1 VTWDVSYQFSAFSI
15 PFTMNPTD
23 KKISQAE
30 EDRFDRLV
38 DGELSE
44 SERRALLTS
53 LDARPEGWRRCA
65 LAFLEAQTWRES
77 LGEMTPPVREPSV
90 LPAASPVVLPRSPRG
105 KKTLGALG
113 TVLAMSACFLVA
125 LGLGAWALRGTHGG
139 KTGISTMN
147 SLANNEVPPIAVQS
161 QTTDPFPG
169 TVSPVN
175 PSPPNSWK
183 LVQVKAPGL
192 TGNNEPLQLPAV
204 ERDRLDDEF
213 FNAVPNPL
221 PDDILQALKRTGNDV
236 RMRRELVPM
245 LLPDG
250 RRLIVP
256 VDQVEVR
263 YEGNQSY

>member
-1 VTWDVSYQFSAFSI
+1 
-15 PFTMNPTD
+15 
-23 KKISQAE
+23 
-30 EDRFDRLV
+30 
-38 DGELSE
+38 
-44 SERRALLTS
+44 
-53 LDARPEGWRRCA
+53 
-65 LAFLEAQTWRES
+65 
-77 LGEMTPPVREPSV
+77 
-90 LPAASPVVLPRSPRG
+90 
-105 KKTLGALG
+105 
-113 TVLAMSACFLVA
+113 
-125 LGLGAWALRGTHGG
+125 
-139 KTGISTMN
+139 
-147 SLANNEVPPIAVQS
+147 
-161 QTTDPFPG
+161 
-169 TVSPVN
+169 
-175 PSPPNSWK
+175 
-183 LVQVKAPGL
+183 VKAPGL